1 MIYAVAAVVTLG
13 AIGGGVFLAARGRR
27 VDVREWSVGGR
38 RFGGFLFW
46 FLLAGETFTTFSIL
60 GASQAVYVDG
70 APAYYV
76 LGTVVLTSAFG
87 YWAVPRIWRAGKE
100 HGLMTE
106 GDYFSRRFA
115 APWLGAALALFGIVA
130 LLLYAQIQLTGLA
143 LMLQTLFGP
152 NQTSPTTSP
161 STTSSLSIAVAGLLV
176 AVFIAVGG
184 MRGAAFG
191 AVVKDV
197 LIVVVLL
204 ILALLASGAAGVSGW
219 GGIFDAVARRHPDA
233 ATLPGMSGTVHNTWW
248 WISFLLLA
256 PIGAFVFPHSFQ
268 VSFTAKD
275 VRTIRRNQ
283 IVQPLYSLFYVLV
296 IVIALAAL
304 LTNPGL
310 RGAAAN
316 GALLVFARTHAPDW
330 LIGLFAGSGI
340 LVALIPTAVLVLC
353 CASLFARN
361 VYPVLRREASE
372 AQQLRI
378 SRVAVV
384 ALTAAAVLIT
394 MARTQ
399 ALLDIMV
406 GVYNAIGQLA
416 PAVFG
421 SLLWRRISAAG
432 AISGTL
438 VGGLVVAIPPV
449 GNAALAVF
457 PAGTV
462 VGLPALVLNI
472 VVTVVVSLVTTPPPA
487 HAVTVGIPGGLD
499 TAVDSAV
506 TSPHNP

>member
-1 MIYAVAAVVTLG
+1 MIYAVAAVVALG
-13 AIGGGVFLAARGRR
+13 AIGGGIWLAARGRR

-60 GASQAVYVDG
+60 GASQAVYADG
-70 APAYYV
+70 APAYYI

-87 YWAVPRIWRAGKE
+87 YWAVPRIWRAGKD

-115 APWLGAALALFGIVA
+115 APWLGAALGLFGILA
-130 LLLYAQIQLTGLA
+130 LLMYAQVQLTGLS
-143 LMLQTLFGP
+143 LMLKTLFGP
-152 NQTSPTTSP
+152 QTPD
-161 STTSSLSIAVAGLLV
+161 SLSIVAAGLLV
-176 AVFIAVGG
+176 AVFIGVGG
-184 MRGAAFG
+184 MRSAAFG
-191 AVVKDV
+191 AVVKDI

-204 ILALLASGAAGVSGW
+204 ILALIAAGAAGVSGW
-219 GGIFDAVARRHPDA
+219 GGIFDAVAERHPDA
-233 ATLPGMSGTVHNTWW
+233 ATLPGLTGGAHNQWW
-248 WISFLLLA
+248 WMSFLLLA

-283 IVQPLYSLFYVLV
+283 IVQPLYSLFYLLV
-296 IVIALAAL
+296 VVVALAAL

-316 GALLVFARTHAPDW
+316 GALLLFARTHAPDW
-330 LIGLFAGSGI
+330 LIGLLAGSGI

-353 CASLFARN
+353 CSSLFTRN
-361 VYPVLRREASE
+361 VYPVVRGEASE
-372 AQQLRI
+372 AEQLRI
-378 SRVAVV
+378 SRIAAVV
-384 ALTAAAVLIT
+384 LTAAAVLIT

-416 PAVFG
+416 PALFG

-432 AISGTL
+432 AISGTV
-438 VGGLVVAIPPV
+438 VGGLAVAIPPF
-449 GNAALAVF
+449 GNAMLALC

-472 VVTVVVSLVTTPPPA
+472 LVTVVVSLVTKPPPSD
-487 HAVTVGIPGGLD
+487 AVTVGIP
-499 TAVDSAV
+499 AVDRSV

>member
-1 MIYAVAAVVTLG
+1 MIYVVAAVVTLG

-115 APWLGAALALFGIVA
+115 APWLGAALGLFGIVA

-152 NQTSPTTSP
+152 HIP
-161 STTSSLSIAVAGLLV
+161 SALSITAAGLLV

-191 AVVKDV
+191 AVVKDI

-204 ILALLASGAAGVSGW
+204 VLALVAPSAAEVSGW
-219 GGIFDAVARRHPDA
+219 GGIFDAVAQGHPDA
-233 ATLPGMSGTVHNTWW
+233 ATLPGMSGGSGGAGHNAWW
-248 WISFLLLA
+248 WMSFLLLA

-268 VSFTAKD
+268 VSFTARD

-310 RGAAAN
+310 RGAQRRAAPVRPHPRARLAGRAVRRRRHPGRADPHGGA
-316 GALLVFARTHAPDW
+316 GALLRQPVHPQRVPGRAPGGRRGRAATDQS
-330 LIGLFAGSGI
+330 GSGRGGDRGGGADHDGSHPGPARHHGRR
-340 LVALIPTAVLVLC
+340 LQRDRPARACCVRLDAVAADQRGRSDQRDGGRRAGGGDPAGGQRG
-353 CASLFARN
+353 AR
-361 VYPVLRREASE
+361 PV
-372 AQQLRI
+372 
-378 SRVAVV
+378 
-384 ALTAAAVLIT
+384 
-394 MARTQ
+394 
-399 ALLDIMV
+399 
-406 GVYNAIGQLA
+406 
-416 PAVFG
+416 PAWHG
-421 SLLWRRISAAG
+421 GRPAG
-432 AISGTL
+432 AGTQHRRDGRGQPGHQAPT
-438 VGGLVVAIPPV
+438 GGRRPGRRPGSVH
-449 GNAALAVF
+449 
-457 PAGTV
+457 AGR
-462 VGLPALVLNI
+462 
-472 VVTVVVSLVTTPPPA
+472 
-487 HAVTVGIPGGLD
+487 
-499 TAVDSAV
+499 
-506 TSPHNP
+506 

>member
-1 MIYAVAAVVTLG
+1 MIYVVAAVVTLG

-115 APWLGAALALFGIVA
+115 APWLGAALGLFGIVA

-152 NQTSPTTSP
+152 HIP
-161 STTSSLSIAVAGLLV
+161 SALSITAAGLLV

-191 AVVKDV
+191 AVVKDI

-204 ILALLASGAAGVSGW
+204 VLALVAPSAAEVSGW
-219 GGIFDAVARRHPDA
+219 GGIFDAVAQGHPDA
-233 ATLPGMSGTVHNTWW
+233 ATLPGMSGGSGGAGHNAWW
-248 WISFLLLA
+248 WMSFLLLA

-268 VSFTAKD
+268 VSFTARD

-316 GALLVFARTHAPDW
+316 GALLQFARTHAPDW
-330 LIGLFAGSGI
+330 LVGLFAGAGI

-353 CASLFARN
+353 CASLFTRN
-361 VYPVLRREASE
+361 VYPAVRREAGE
-372 AQQLRI
+372 AEQLRI

-384 ALTAAAVLIT
+384 VVTAAAVLIT

-421 SLLWRRISAAG
+421 SMLWRRISAAG
-432 AISGTL
+432 AISGT
-438 VGGLVVAIPPV
+438 VAGGLVVAIPPV
-449 GNAALAVF
+449 GNAALALC
-457 PAGTV
+457 PPGTV

-472 VVTVVVSLVTTPPPA
+472 AVTVAVSLVTKPPPA
-487 HAVTVGIPGGLD
+487 DAVRVGVPEAF
-499 TAVDSAV
+499 TPAVDSRV
-506 TSPHNP
+506 TPPHNP